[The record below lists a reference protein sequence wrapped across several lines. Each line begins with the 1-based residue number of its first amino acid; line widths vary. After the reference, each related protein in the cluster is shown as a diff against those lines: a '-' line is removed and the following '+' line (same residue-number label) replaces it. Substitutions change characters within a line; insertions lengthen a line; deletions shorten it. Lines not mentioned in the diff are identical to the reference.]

1 MYDGTIDPIDLDLS
15 VLVNESFSPA
25 ARSAAI
31 AAFAK
36 ETLADA
42 EAQNKEALG
51 FVPDH
56 TITVDGAAGAKEEAV
71 RPDGQIVYTFAL
83 LDELF
88 AWIFEQLEAHSPVGS
103 GQDSHPGL
111 YKSSNVLFAD
121 GQRIMPGDPVP
132 PAAKYVFF
140 NTVPYS
146 RQIEGG
152 ESSQAPSGVYEAV
165 AVLAQQ
171 RFGNQARI
179 AFGFI
184 SPEAGAIVDWAKTP
198 LAASL
203 ARRKRG
209 GRVELHQD
217 WLTRVPAITITV
229 G

>member
-1 MYDGTIDPIDLDLS
+1 MLDGTIEPIDLDIQL
-15 VLVNESFSPA
+15 LLNESFAPA

-31 AAFAK
+31 ASFAR
-36 ETLADA
+36 ETLGDA
-42 EAQNKEALG
+42 EAQNKQALG

-56 TITVDGAAGAKEEAV
+56 TTTVDGTLGAREDAV
-71 RPDGQIVYTFAL
+71 RPDGTIVYTFAL

-88 AWIFEQLEAHSPVGS
+88 AWIFDQLEAHSPVGR
-103 GQDSHPGL
+103 DAHAGL
-111 YKSSNVLFAD
+111 YQSSHVLFAD
-121 GQRIMPGDPVP
+121 GAQIMPGDPVP
-132 PAAKYVFF
+132 PASKYVFF
-140 NTVPYS
+140 NTQPYS

-171 RFGNQARI
+171 RFGNQAKI

-184 SPEAGAIVDWAKTP
+184 SPEEGGIVDWAKTP

-217 WLTRVPAITITV
+217 WLTRVPSITITTS
-229 G
+229 